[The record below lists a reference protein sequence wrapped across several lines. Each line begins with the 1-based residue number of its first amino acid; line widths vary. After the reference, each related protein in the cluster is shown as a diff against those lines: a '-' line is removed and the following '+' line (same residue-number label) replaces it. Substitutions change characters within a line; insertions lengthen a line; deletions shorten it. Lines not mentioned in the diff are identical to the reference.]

1 MTEFI
6 SEIKTIPYGNQI
18 IFETLSDLNNLER
31 LKDRIPSDKIE
42 DFIFDT
48 DFCSF
53 SIQPVGK
60 VHFSIINR
68 EPHKTIKLSADQS
81 PVEVNIWIQLKE
93 TGEQETK
100 MRLTIKAELNPF
112 LKPMISKPLQE
123 GINQI
128 ADILASIPYETSA
141 QNNNGD
147 CGSGPQ

>member
-31 LKDRIPSDKIE
+31 MRNRIPSDKIE

-48 DFCSF
+48 DSCSF

-60 VHFSIINR
+60 VRFSIINR
-68 EPHKTIKLSADQS
+68 EPHKTIKFSADQS
-81 PVEVNIWIQLKE
+81 PVDVKMWIQLKE
-93 TGEQETK
+93 VGEQETK
-100 MRLTIKAELNPF
+100 MRLTVKAELNPF

-128 ADILASIPYETSA
+128 ADILASIPYETLA
-141 QNNNGD
+141 
-147 CGSGPQ
+147 